1 MEKRTGI
8 PELEWGFS
16 AWRLYSVLDFRG
28 EQPVEVGSGTLP
40 AVVWCPVFVGSNNV
54 LGEHRV

>member
-16 AWRLYSVLDFRG
+16 AWRLHNVLDFIG
-28 EQPVEVGSGTLP
+28 EEPVEVGSGTLP
-40 AVVWCPVFVGSNNV
+40 AGVWCPVFVGSNMY
-54 LGEHRV
+54 